1 LANGRSTPA
10 RPAGAD
16 NYLRWRRTIDE
27 HLELGRL
34 RFEEYGMFSW
44 LCTKA
49 DPRTGTL
56 RTRWTVL
63 AEQTGLSRNYVCK
76 LCGTLRKKGYIAFPD
91 HRGRRGTLVEL
102 AIDKFPLAD
111 GSYTELRRAAGRSQ
125 AHLPSQVP
133 AQLLAELPAPVLAS
147 VEAQNAQKSTT
158 SLGGR
163 SRSRK
168 RSRSSL
174 RVRSA
179 DAATDPTSTDPSNPE
194 ARLDRAEALV
204 AAPRA
209 LRETVELYW
218 LKTGRD
224 DLTPDDLSALR
235 ELDQAH
241 TPAVIQKAIT
251 ESVARFTRRGE
262 DPRGVTVRYVWDSL
276 RRFATRKAPAATPP
290 PDRPAYPPGLTRL
303 S

>member
-63 AEQTGLSRNYVCK
+63 AEQTGLSRNHVCK

-102 AIDKFPLAD
+102 AVDKFPLAD
-111 GSYTELRRAAGRSQ
+111 GSYTDLRRAVGRSQ
-125 AHLPSQVP
+125 AHVP
-133 AQLLAELPAPVLAS
+133 APVPAHLPAPVLAP
-147 VEAQNAQKSTT
+147 VE
-158 SLGGR
+158 GR
-163 SRSRK
+163 
-168 RSRSSL
+168 
-174 RVRSA
+174 
-179 DAATDPTSTDPSNPE
+179 
-194 ARLDRAEALV
+194 
-204 AAPRA
+204 
-209 LRETVELYW
+209 
-218 LKTGRD
+218 G
-224 DLTPDDLSALR
+224 
-235 ELDQAH
+235 
-241 TPAVIQKAIT
+241 
-251 ESVARFTRRGE
+251 
-262 DPRGVTVRYVWDSL
+262 
-276 RRFATRKAPAATPP
+276 
-290 PDRPAYPPGLTRL
+290 
-303 S
+303 

>member
-1 LANGRSTPA
+1 MRATA
-10 RPAGAD
+10 DRPAGAD
-16 NYLRWRRTIDE
+16 NFLRWRRSIDE

-34 RFEEYGMFSW
+34 RFEEYAMFSW

-76 LCGTLRKKGYIAFPD
+76 LCGNLRKKGYIDFPD
-91 HRGRRGTLVEL
+91 HRGRRGRLVEL
-102 AIDKFPLAD
+102 AIDKFPLP
-111 GSYTELRRAAGRSQ
+111 GGTYTALGRSAGGGQ
-125 AHLPSQVP
+125 SQLPAHVP
-133 AQLLAELPAPVLAS
+133 AQLPAPVLAP
-147 VEAQNAQKSTT
+147 VEGEKIGESTT
-158 SLGGR
+158 LPGGR
-163 SRSRK
+163 SRKRS

-179 DAATDPTSTDPSNPE
+179 DASTETRATDPSKPE
-194 ARLDRAEALV
+194 DRLGRAEALA

-224 DLTPDDLSALR
+224 GLTPDDLAALR
-235 ELDQAH
+235 DLDQAH
-241 TPAVIQKAIT
+241 TPAVIQKAIS
-251 ESVARFTRRGE
+251 ESVARFTRRGD
-262 DPRGVTVRYVWDSL
+262 DPRGLTFRYVWDSL
-276 RRFATRKAPAATPP
+276 RRFTTRKAPPSAPP
-290 PDRPAYPPGLTRL
+290 QPERPVYPPGLTRL
-303 S
+303 N

>member
-1 LANGRSTPA
+1 MSLLPA

-16 NYLRWRRTIDE
+16 DFLKWRRSIDE

-34 RFEEYGMFSW
+34 TWDEYAMFSW

-56 RTRWTVL
+56 RTSWTIL
-63 AEQTGLSRNYVCK
+63 AGQTRLDAQRVEK
-76 LCGTLRKKGYIAFPD
+76 LCRGLKGKGYIAYPE
-91 HRGRRGTLVEL
+91 HRGWRTLVQV
-102 AIDKFPLAD
+102 AIDKFPLRD
-111 GSYTELRRAAGRSQ
+111 GTYTRLASERGASAAEVATELPHPNPRES
-125 AHLPSQVP
+125 
-133 AQLLAELPAPVLAS
+133 S
-147 VEAQNAQKSTT
+147 VSTD
-158 SLGGR
+158 L
-163 SRSRK
+163 RSRK

-179 DAATDPTSTDPSNPE
+179 DAATASTSTDSSKPE
-194 ARLDRAEALV
+194 TRLDRAEALV

-251 ESVARFTRRGE
+251 GSVERFTRRGE
-262 DPRGVTVRYVWDSL
+262 DPRGITFRYVWDSL
-276 RRFATRKAPAATPP
+276 RRFATRKASVATTPP
-290 PDRPAYPPGLTRL
+290 NRPVYPPGLTRL